1 MANEALRGRAG
12 RVASVA
18 PSRFSADVKGASL
31 WNFVQLECLG
41 CMRSAIR
48 VQSASGQTGLLFFDT
63 GKIIHAQTARAVGEL
78 AALEILAWES
88 GTFDPCDAVWPRTP
102 TVTTPAEEL
111 LIHASKGNARGDGA
125 VSNLVVFPGRTV
137 APATALET
145 DEPAASEE
153 SAGQPLLEDHHWEME
168 VTRPAGP
175 TFESPAA
182 VGPARRSTIEEIAM
196 PVAAHIGPD
205 GTVLEAIDDDTAD
218 AVAYAGRLSS
228 LIGELLGLDG
238 FRALECSSKDER
250 FIMYVAE
257 DGGLVA
263 GRLPAAVDVG
273 LIRDRLGL

>member
-1 MANEALRGRAG
+1 
-12 RVASVA
+12 
-18 PSRFSADVKGASL
+18 
-31 WNFVQLECLG
+31 
-41 CMRSAIR
+41 
-48 VQSASGQTGLLFFDT
+48 
-63 GKIIHAQTARAVGEL
+63 
-78 AALEILAWES
+78 
-88 GTFDPCDAVWPRTP
+88 
-102 TVTTPAEEL
+102 
-111 LIHASKGNARGDGA
+111 
-125 VSNLVVFPGRTV
+125 
-137 APATALET
+137 
-145 DEPAASEE
+145 
-153 SAGQPLLEDHHWEME
+153 
-168 VTRPAGP
+168 
-175 TFESPAA
+175 
-182 VGPARRSTIEEIAM
+182 M